1 MGFVRVINDLAL
13 DTFVGQGFSDSL
25 SGGNR

>member
-1 MGFVRVINDLAL
+1 MGFVRVFNDLAL
-13 DTFVGQGFSDSL
+13 DSFVGQGFSDSL